1 MKKYKTIFDEKRKL
15 YRIEAL
21 RNFGDVKKGQLGGFI
36 AKEENL
42 SHEGDCWVYKD
53 ALVFEDAH
61 VSENAKI
68 YDQVKV
74 YDNACIYGEAQIHD
88 TSQISVNANVYGNA
102 SVWGDSW
109 IHDDAKVYDNAH
121 IFSSSV
127 GGSAQVFENA
137 VVHYGPSIKEHAQ
150 IKGKAIVC
158 GLAEIFGDAI
168 VAKNGDYLVLHKWW
182 SDQHQ
187 YITWTRSNDKYK
199 DGSFY
204 GTAEEFLD
212 YRKKYSMMFASNYEQ
227 IVKYVNE
234 IARKVE
240 S

>member
-21 RNFGDVKKGQLGGFI
+21 RDFGDVKKGQLGGFI

-53 ALVFEDAH
+53 AMVFDDAH

-74 YDNACIYGEAQIHD
+74 YDNACVYGEAQIHD
-88 TSQISVNANVYGNA
+88 TSRINVNANVYGNA
-102 SVWGDSW
+102 KIFGITSVSEN
-109 IHDDAKVYDNAH
+109 AKVYGNAH
-121 IFSSSV
+121 IFTSIIS
-127 GGSAQVFENA
+127 GSAQVFENA
-137 VVHYGPSIKEHAQ
+137 VVHYGPWIGEHAQ

-182 SDQHQ
+182 SDQYQ

-212 YRKKYSMMFASNYEQ
+212 YREKYSMMFASNYEQ